1 LSRIKKSLWLVVF
14 VSKKAVFDNILEDEL
29 FIADDNIGS
38 YTRVS
43 TQVKDV
49 KLNNVVR

>member
-1 LSRIKKSLWLVVF
+1 LSRIKKNLWLVVF
-14 VSKKAVFDNILEDEL
+14 VSKKAVFDNILEDEPV
-29 FIADDNIGS
+29 IADDNIGS